1 MIDPNSIK
9 HIEDTEVRTV
19 ANQLQVLAFDSI
31 PQYET
36 ETYDIYSDKDFKKFI
51 NDAEAQ
57 VRKSI
62 EYKRCIQFLKDNM
75 GMNES
80 PFMEGVSSKDSPK
93 VKIELHHSPFTLFDI
108 ALIVFNK
115 RLYYGESLEL
125 QAVAKEVCKLHYY
138 LVVGL
143 VALTKTEH
151 ELVHNQYLFVPCTR
165 VLGDYGKFMDYYHNF
180 MTPEQLEMIDRIEDM
195 SDNYAQYAAQNEI
208 VLQNNLITLDTSKAY
223 ELPNFDEVKALMQ
236 NKVQEIE
243 NNGYQILSIT
253 DEQLRD
259 QSLNRQ
265 VYNNINASSNCV
277 EFHPERIKQPKQ
289 NEEYISCVTFNPELI
304 KKAQ

>member
-51 NDAEAQ
+51 NDVEAQ

-151 ELVHNQYLFVPCTR
+151 ELVHNHYLFVPCTR

-180 MTPEQLEMIDRIEDM
+180 MTPEQLEMIDRIEAM

>member
-51 NDAEAQ
+51 NDVEAQ

-143 VALTKTEH
+143 VALTKTQH

>member
-9 HIEDTEVRTV
+9 HIEDTEIRTV

-51 NDAEAQ
+51 NDVEAQ

-180 MTPEQLEMIDRIEDM
+180 MTPEQLVMIDSIEAM

>member
-51 NDAEAQ
+51 NDVEAQ

>member
-51 NDAEAQ
+51 NDVEAQ

-180 MTPEQLEMIDRIEDM
+180 MTPEQLEMIDRIEAM

-277 EFHPERIKQPKQ
+277 EFHPERIKQLKQ

>member
-51 NDAEAQ
+51 NDVEVQ

-180 MTPEQLEMIDRIEDM
+180 MTPEQLEMIDRIEAM

-265 VYNNINASSNCV
+265 VYNNINASSNCA

>member
-36 ETYDIYSDKDFKKFI
+36 ETYDIYSDKDFKQFI
-51 NDAEAQ
+51 KDVEAQ

-93 VKIELHHSPFTLFDI
+93 IKIELHHSPFTLFDI

-125 QAVAKEVCKLHYY
+125 QAVSKEVCKLHYY

-143 VALTKTEH
+143 VALSKTEH
-151 ELVHNQYLFVPCTR
+151 QLVHNQYLFVPSTK
-165 VLGDYGKFMDYYHNF
+165 VLGDYGKFIIYYKKF
-180 MTPEQLEMIDRIEDM
+180 MTPEQ
-195 SDNYAQYAAQNEI
+195 
-208 VLQNNLITLDTSKAY
+208 
-223 ELPNFDEVKALMQ
+223 
-236 NKVQEIE
+236 
-243 NNGYQILSIT
+243 
-253 DEQLRD
+253 
-259 QSLNRQ
+259 
-265 VYNNINASSNCV
+265 
-277 EFHPERIKQPKQ
+277 
-289 NEEYISCVTFNPELI
+289 
-304 KKAQ
+304 